1 MKNIIL
7 TITIGLIFYNCKAQS
22 PVLNM
27 EDANVTKSKAP
38 NNSYYKDVNNTL
50 NTFEGTWLYTNGN
63 TSLKIILVKKEM
75 YHYQAGT
82 RDYYEDLLVGGYQY
96 IEDGVEKI
104 NTLSDANNP
113 SIGRNA
119 SIMGNNIF
127 KSCKYLPINDCIA
140 GENNLDLSIKDIPAN
155 GHFGDLRLFKRT
167 INSQEVLK
175 ANIIMNYLGDA
186 NGKAPDPT
194 LPWKMENIVLIK
206 Q

>member
-22 PVLNM
+22 PILNM
-27 EDANVTKSKAP
+27 EVDTKYDAP

-50 NTFEGTWLYTNGN
+50 NTFEGTWLYSNGN

-82 RDYYEDLLVGGYQY
+82 KSYYEDLLVGGYQY
-96 IEDGVEKI
+96 IKNGVEKI

-113 SIGRNA
+113 SMGRKA
-119 SIMGNNIF
+119 SIKGNNIF
-127 KSCKYLPINDCIA
+127 NNCKFLPIDDCA
-140 GENNLDLSIKDIPAN
+140 EGEKNLSLSIKDIPAN
-155 GHFGDLRLFKRT
+155 GHFGRLRLFKRI
-167 INSQEVLK
+167 INGKETLK
-175 ANIIMNYLGDA
+175 ANIIMNYYKDI
-186 NGKAPDPT
+186 NGRAPDPT